1 MWHASVNH
9 DVEAYQ
15 IKSKSL
21 VLKLWVASPFQ
32 YKRQHAC
39 SDLWGPCDLTPHC
52 FCDQLS
58 HYFFCLR
65 FQEQHA
71 TSCSISA
78 LSLHYCVLP
87 RDSPWWAPLLPSRLC
102 LVTFLLCPWW
112 QSFLFLI
119 LLLIQANSYQQRM
132 TANSMVSNNTLTQVP
147 TWNGTL

>member
-71 TSCSISA
+71 TSCSSVLYLYTTLFSPETPHGELPTSFTSLLSYILIVSLVAVVSLLNTSTYSGQLLAAKDDSKQYGLKQCPDSSA
-78 LSLHYCVLP
+78 
-87 RDSPWWAPLLPSRLC
+87 
-102 LVTFLLCPWW
+102 
-112 QSFLFLI
+112 
-119 LLLIQANSYQQRM
+119 
-132 TANSMVSNNTLTQVP
+132 
-147 TWNGTL
+147 